1 MPNDIKETPSTDLT
15 LQLSFEASL
24 KELEEVVKKLE
35 SGQTTLEDAITLY
48 ERGSLLKQRCES
60 ILNEARLKIEQIVV
74 KDGQELG
81 LSPSELSKI
90 LPPESSF

>member
-1 MPNDIKETPSTDLT
+1 MPNDTQKTPSTDLT
-15 LQLSFEASL
+15 LSLSFEASL

-60 ILNEARLKIEQIVV
+60 ILNDARLKIEQIVV